1 MFLQAERLPG
11 LPFIVEKYGEWAEP
25 KGNKKKLR
33 SGSSLR
39 TSRGGLPEGGERQ
52 GGEVRR
58 VWGKGLGQGPAQDLR
73 DSGGGRGGRGLVQ
86 VGAVLQPQKS
96 YFQRHRQR
104 LGSPDTP
111 WLLACIVCV
120 RDSELC
126 LGHMGPCCTQV
137 MCPFAFLFSH
147 LIQYRTSSS
156 VAGHA

>member
-1 MFLQAERLPG
+1 MGRAKRKQKEAEIWL
-11 LPFIVEKYGEWAEP
+11 IIK
-25 KGNKKKLR
+25 NQQ
-33 SGSSLR
+33 
-39 TSRGGLPEGGERQ
+39 RGAARGGERQ